1 MAHTI
6 NYKYSVQESNVRP
19 TTSLTMSSSDSDSY
33 SHDSA
38 EASRTDAESTRA
50 KSTTPP
56 PKPRQIEGSTPVSAK
71 SSSISTRDSRL
82 TANYRDLNAEEMD
95 SRAAEISVETFL
107 HEFTHHIEIPDAER
121 DSWLSTIPLAN
132 LNIKKKEVDTY
143 APLVNSSSI
152 YPILCSD
159 KRVQL
164 DFLSSPINASPDLTV
179 VDNGDWSATGEG
191 DLRRFDLGI
200 YPRTGSA
207 GLKIDKTDTGE
218 DRHPNAHRI
227 NWDTVVL
234 PIEVKWGKS
243 QNAFGQGKSSKD
255 FLAATMLGK
264 RNRGQITEYAAKIM
278 ARQHRTCLFSIFIYR
293 FTARLLRWDRVG
305 VVVSEPIR
313 YKEDPTPLIT
323 FLYRLGQMPPEDR
336 GIDPTVTA
344 PTQEEKDQLDNF
356 EPDNDSYKQHRDN
369 TMPKGCP
376 IGTISKVV
384 VADTTQPTATR
395 RLLISKA
402 QNARESVTGRGT
414 KGFVAYDLE
423 GDRLVWLKDCWRV
436 DSSGSD
442 VPVHPE
448 HETYARLREHGVK
461 YVATAVCGGDV
472 ESLPQPNTS
481 PSQET
486 LPLQENCPQTTLN
499 QRWVTGFRPKIHYRL
514 VVEEI
519 GRKLETY
526 KSSFHLCCFI
536 LYALEGN
543 SHCTP
548 ERSGC

>member
-1 MAHTI
+1 M
-6 NYKYSVQESNVRP
+6 
-19 TTSLTMSSSDSDSY
+19 
-33 SHDSA
+33 
-38 EASRTDAESTRA
+38 
-50 KSTTPP
+50 
-56 PKPRQIEGSTPVSAK
+56 PV
-71 SSSISTRDSRL
+71 D
-82 TANYRDLNAEEMD
+82 
-95 SRAAEISVETFL
+95 
-107 HEFTHHIEIPDAER
+107 
-121 DSWLSTIPLAN
+121 
-132 LNIKKKEVDTY
+132 
-143 APLVNSSSI
+143 
-152 YPILCSD
+152 
-159 KRVQL
+159 
-164 DFLSSPINASPDLTV
+164 ASPDLTLL
-179 VDNGDWSATGEG
+179 GDG
-191 DLRRFDLGI
+191 DLFAKGERNRRRLDLGI
-200 YPRTGSA
+200 YPRNGKAASKVA
-207 GLKIDKTDTGE
+207 NAKAEEDQHLNDHQMNLDT
-218 DRHPNAHRI
+218 I
-227 NWDTVVL
+227 VV
-234 PIEVKWGKS
+234 PIEVKWRED
-243 QNAFGQGKSSKD
+243 QNAFGSSNSSED
-255 FLAATMLGK
+255 FLPLTIDAT
-264 RNRGQITEYAAKIM
+264 RIRDQITKCAAKIM
-278 ARQHRTCLFSIFIYR
+278 ARQHRTCLFSIFIHR

-305 VVVSEPIR
+305 VVISEPIH

-461 YVATAVCGGDV
+461 YVATAICGGDV

-481 PSQET
+481 LSQGP
-486 LPLQENCPQTTLN
+486 LPLQDNRVQTTVN